1 MQIRYKKQAPCS
13 SHIALRRI
21 VLVGVRG
28 TGPIIIIIIAAA
40 AQSALNHLES
50 AIQTLQLVF

>member
-28 TGPIIIIIIAAA
+28 TGPIIIIIAAA
-40 AQSALNHLES
+40 AQSAFNHLES
-50 AIQTLQLVF
+50 AIQTLQLVC